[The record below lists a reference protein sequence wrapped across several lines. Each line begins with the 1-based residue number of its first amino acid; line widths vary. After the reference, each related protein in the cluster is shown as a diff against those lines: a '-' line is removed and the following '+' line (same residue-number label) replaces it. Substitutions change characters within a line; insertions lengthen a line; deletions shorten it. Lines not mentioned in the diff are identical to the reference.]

1 MPRLLNRIY
10 GDKTRWTVGI
20 FVVIGVAVWQSG
32 VCNGDDR
39 TSTFR
44 DGDLVRNHPEVN
56 VYQIKRE
63 NGSIYR
69 RLIVSNDV
77 MQVNGWVQDHVNNAV
92 AGTDLGAIPISD
104 LVRVA
109 GSEDVY
115 QLNLSMQGD
124 SGTKRLV
131 SVPYSRL
138 EESDIDRDSVFEIKA
153 AELDLY
159 DTVDGD

>member
-1 MPRLLNRIY
+1 MARLLNRIW
-10 GDKTRWTVGI
+10 DEKTLTAI
-20 FVVIGVAVWQSG
+20 TLVVTIGVSLWLAG

-39 TSTFR
+39 TSAFR

-63 NGSIYR
+63 NGTIYR
-69 RLIVSNDV
+69 RLIVSNHV
-77 MQVNGWVQDHVNNAV
+77 MQVNGWIQDHVNNDV
-92 AGTDLGAIPISD
+92 VGTDLSAIPISD
-104 LVRVA
+104 YVRVA

-115 QLNLSMQGD
+115 KLDLSDQGD